1 MALGDPYATP
11 EQLAAR
17 LGAELGDPEDEN
29 RLRVLDAASRAV
41 ESFTRRQFNRDDDE
55 YTTPRRFRALDR
67 ERVAVDDFYTLEDL
81 LVEVNGTLW
90 DPSWIDARPWD
101 GIRQGQI
108 DWPYSDLFAIGR
120 SFPWSR
126 RALVTVSAHWGWA
139 EVPAGIVEATLDV
152 AEMMSLALTTG
163 TGGPI
168 RSETVAGYSVSFAIP
183 TMRAGDTTVPPEL
196 IKALPFRRKVF
207 GVA

>member
-11 EQLAAR
+11 EQLTAR
-17 LGAELGDPEDEN
+17 LGTEPANAASL
-29 RLRVLDAASRAV
+29 LDAASRAV

-55 YTTPRRFRALDR
+55 YATPRRFRSLDR
-67 ERVAVDDFYTLEDL
+67 ERVAVDDFHTLEDL
-81 LVEVNGTLW
+81 VVEVNGTIW

-101 GIRQGQI
+101 GIGQGQI
-108 DWPYSDLFAIGR
+108 NWPFSDLFAINR

-126 RALVTVSAHWGWA
+126 RALSTVSAHWGWA

-152 AEMMSLALTTG
+152 AEMMSLALTSG
-163 TGGPI
+163 HGAI
-168 RSETVAGYSVSFAIP
+168 RSETVAGYSVSFATP
-183 TMRAGDTTVPPEL
+183 SMSAGGESVPPEF

>member
-11 EQLAAR
+11 EQLADR
-17 LGAELGDPEDEN
+17 LGGEVSDSYE
-29 RLRVLDAASRAV
+29 RIVDAASRAV

-55 YTTPRRFRALDR
+55 YATPRRYRALDR
-67 ERVAVDDFYTLEDL
+67 ERVAVDDFHTLDDL
-81 LVEVNGTLW
+81 VVEVNGTLW

-108 DWPYSDLFAIGR
+108 AWPYSDLFAINR

-126 RALVTVSAHWGWA
+126 RALITVWAHWGWS

-152 AEMMSLALTTG
+152 AEMMSVALTSG
-163 TGGPI
+163 QGGPI
-168 RSETVAGYSVSFAIP
+168 RSETIGGYSVSFAIP
-183 TMRAGDTTVPPEL
+183 SMGAGTADVPPEF